1 MKYRFVFILTTL
13 LVVPFSASLH
23 GQANHEANNLARK
36 GTDAARNQQWD
47 EAVDD
52 LRKATQM
59 DRKYAPSLA
68 AALQQRATAYAAQ
81 QKFQEAA
88 ADLDE
93 ALKVNPRNASALEA
107 RASVAMK
114 LNDMDKALAVYSEAI
129 KVNPNEIR
137 YYQYR
142 GYILEVKGDLKNAM
156 ADTEK
161 VLKMQKDNPDALA
174 RKVRL
179 QAREAAGA
187 PPPPPPP
194 PKKP

>member
-1 MKYRFVFILTTL
+1 MKYLFVFIFSAL
-13 LVVPFSASLH
+13 LVFPFSASLH
-23 GQANHEANNLARK
+23 GQPNREANNLARK
-36 GTDAARNQQWD
+36 GTDAARNQEWD
-47 EAVDD
+47 EAVED

-59 DRKYAPSLA
+59 DRKYAPSLV
-68 AALQQRATAYAAQ
+68 AALQQRATAYAGQ

-93 ALKVNPRNASALEA
+93 ALKLNPRNASALEA

-114 LNDMDKALAVYSEAI
+114 LNDMDKALAAYSEAI

-142 GYILEVKGDLKNAM
+142 SYILEVKGDLKNAM

-174 RKVRL
+174 RKARL

-187 PPPPPPP
+187 TPPPPPPQ
-194 PKKP
+194 KKP